1 MGYRLVRWFARLLV
15 SLFYR
20 RVETVGL
27 DRIPASGPLILTAN
41 HQNALIDP
49 MLILAATSRRLLTL
63 AKAPLFRSPLFG
75 PLLRLVGAL
84 PVQRQQ
90 DPGSDM
96 AKNEAMFRSVI
107 AAIGRG
113 GSILLFP
120 EGLSQPK
127 PTLMPLRTGAARM
140 LLGAERVAGGG
151 LGVTLLPI
159 GLVYHE
165 PSTFRTGWALF
176 LVGKPV
182 ATGDC
187 VALYPTAPE
196 AAVRRLT
203 ERLAEALRRVMV
215 EAEDQQTLR
224 LLQAMEEIWREEV
237 RESSGDAAK
246 RTAWMQR
253 VMRGYHY
260 LAPRER
266 ARVGCFRGEVERY
279 VKDLELAGFT
289 GRQLS
294 RSYTL
299 GTVWRYAIRE
309 GLSLLVGLPLALL
322 GITNHL
328 IPYQLT
334 AAVVRRLGPDL
345 DDEATYK
352 ITAGVVLF
360 PLCWLG
366 EGWIAWW
373 SGGGW
378 PLAAFVL
385 SLAPA
390 AFFALTWRERLD
402 RFGRETRAF
411 LRFLADQDLPRRL
424 LVRRRALVDEL
435 VALAGSVPESVLSG
449 DSPHPTS
456 PPRGEEKR

>member
-1 MGYRLVRWFARLLV
+1 VGYHLVRALARLLV

-20 RVETVGL
+20 RVEAVGL
-27 DRIPASGPLILTAN
+27 ERIPAGGPLILTAN

-49 MLILAATSRRLLTL
+49 MLILAVTSRRLVTL
-63 AKAPLFRSPLFG
+63 AKAPLFRNPLFG
-75 PLLRLVGAL
+75 PLLRLAGAL

-107 AAIGRG
+107 EALGRG
-113 GSILLFP
+113 GAILLFP
-120 EGLSQPK
+120 EGLSHPK

-165 PSTFRTGWALF
+165 PGAFRTGWALI

-182 ATGDC
+182 PPADC

-196 AAVRRLT
+196 AAVRQLT
-203 ERLAEALRRVMV
+203 ERLAEALRHVMV

-224 LLQAMEEIWREEV
+224 LLQVVEEIWREE
-237 RESSGDAAK
+237 SAASDAGAPG
-246 RTAWMQR
+246 RAAWMRR
-253 VMRGYHY
+253 VMRGYRY

-266 ARVGCFRGEVERY
+266 ARIERFRSEVERY
-279 VKDLELAGFT
+279 AKDLELAGFT

-294 RSYTL
+294 RSYTR
-299 GTVWRYAIRE
+299 GAVWRYAVRE
-309 GLSLLVGLPLALL
+309 GLSLLLGLPLALV
-322 GITNHL
+322 GIANHL

-334 AAVVRRLGPDL
+334 AAVVRRLKPDL

-366 EGWIAWW
+366 EGWVAWW
-373 SGGGW
+373 LGGGW
-378 PLAAFVL
+378 LLSAFVL

-390 AFFALTWRERLD
+390 AFFALTWRERLQ
-402 RFGRETRAF
+402 RFAREARAY
-411 LRFLADQDLPRRL
+411 LRFLVDRNLHHRL
-424 LVRRRALVDEL
+424 RARRRALVDVL
-435 VALAGSVPESVLSG
+435 AALAALVPDSVLSG
-449 DSPHPTS
+449 ETRD
-456 PPRGEEKR
+456 GAG

>member
-1 MGYRLVRWFARLLV
+1 MGYRLVRGFARLLV

-20 RVETVGL
+20 RVEAVGL
-27 DRIPASGPLILTAN
+27 DRIPASGPLILAAN

-49 MLILAATSRRLLTL
+49 MLILAATSRRLVTL

-90 DPGSDM
+90 DPASDM
-96 AKNEAMFRSVI
+96 AKNEEVFRSVI
-107 AAIGRG
+107 AALGRG
-113 GSILLFP
+113 GAILLFP

-127 PTLMPLRTGAARM
+127 PTLMPLRSGAARM

-165 PSTFRTGWALF
+165 PGAFRTGRALL

-187 VALYPTAPE
+187 VALYPAAPE
-196 AAVRRLT
+196 AAVRRLV
-203 ERLAEALRRVMV
+203 EHLAEALRHVMV

-224 LLQAMEEIWREEV
+224 LLQAVEEIWREEF
-237 RESSGDAAK
+237 RESGGDPAK
-246 RTAWMQR
+246 RAAWMQR
-253 VMRGYHY
+253 VMRGYRY

-266 ARVGCFRGEVERY
+266 ARIERFRGEVERY

-294 RSYTL
+294 RSYTH

-322 GITNHL
+322 GIANHL

-334 AAVVRRLGPDL
+334 GAVVRRLGPDL

-373 SGGGW
+373 IGGGR
-378 PLAAFVL
+378 LLSAFVL

-402 RFGRETRAF
+402 RFARETRAF
-411 LRFLADQDLPRRL
+411 LRFLADRNLPRHL
-424 LVRRRALVDEL
+424 LARRRALVDEL
-435 VALAGSVPESVLSG
+435 AALARLIPESVLEG
-449 DSPHPTS
+449 RAAD
-456 PPRGEEKR
+456 

>member
-1 MGYRLVRWFARLLV
+1 MGYRLVRALARLLV

-20 RVETVGL
+20 RVEAVGL

-49 MLILAATSRRLLTL
+49 MLILAATSRRLVTL
-63 AKAPLFRSPLFG
+63 AKAPLFRNPLFG
-75 PLLRLVGAL
+75 PLLRLAGAL

-107 AAIGRG
+107 EALGRG
-113 GSILLFP
+113 GAILLFP

-140 LLGAERVAGGG
+140 LLGAERIAGGG
-151 LGVTLLPI
+151 LALTLLPI

-165 PSTFRTGWALF
+165 PGAFRTGWALI

-182 ATGDC
+182 ATSDC

-203 ERLAEALRRVMV
+203 ERLAEALRHVMV

-224 LLQAMEEIWREEV
+224 LLQAVEEIWREE
-237 RESSGDAAK
+237 SAASDAGAAA
-246 RTAWMQR
+246 RAAWMQR
-253 VMRGYHY
+253 VMRGYRY

-266 ARVGCFRGEVERY
+266 ARIERFRNEVERY
-279 VKDLELAGFT
+279 MKDLDLAGFT

-294 RSYTL
+294 RTYTRRA
-299 GTVWRYAIRE
+299 VWRYAVRE
-309 GLSLLVGLPLALL
+309 GLSLLLGLPLALA
-322 GITNHL
+322 GIANHL

-334 AAVVRRLGPDL
+334 AAVVRRLKPDL

-352 ITAGVVLF
+352 VTAGVVLF

-366 EGWIAWW
+366 EGWVAWW
-373 SGGGW
+373 LGGGW
-378 PLAAFVL
+378 LLAVFAL

-390 AFFALTWRERLD
+390 AFFALTWRERLG
-402 RFGRETRAF
+402 RFARETRAF
-411 LRFLADQDLPRRL
+411 LRFLVDRNLHHRL
-424 LVRRRALVDEL
+424 RARRRALVEEL
-435 VALAGSVPESVLSG
+435 AALGRLIPESVLGGRAS
-449 DSPHPTS
+449 D
-456 PPRGEEKR
+456 